1 METTDKLPNNVRQI
15 GQVGDNLKIYMEQR
29 VSEYLADHRRAEIGE
44 LQIFYLLGREYH
56 LGAQRVLVVRGAL
69 EEEMPVHQP
78 IVITLDSLQQLERKK
93 ELYFPKLKLLGWMLN
108 QPGYGVYGPQ
118 RQASLHRQQFGQC
131 PLFMLSDSLE
141 QTEEFYLWNGMDF
154 EAAGGYLIY
163 YDPNPAMANMT
174 AKTESDTTGREDEF
188 WRAPPAMEEPPEH
201 KPKEE
206 DPLEPWMQQR
216 TAGTKRER
224 EAFREGYTV
233 RTRPVS
239 GAEARRGYRDY
250 SNRRKAPEPEQE
262 QEAARV
268 KAAQDPSKSL
278 SMLTSLSAV
287 LLLVCVVMGMLLFN
301 SIGTLNGIQTR
312 LEDMNAQISQIS
324 DKVTDDEPIDVS
336 TQPQP

>member
-15 GQVGDNLKIYMEQR
+15 GQISDTLKIYMEQQ
-29 VSEYLADHRRAEIGE
+29 VSEFLEDHRRAEIGE

-56 LGAQRVLVVRGAL
+56 LGEQRVLVVRGVL

-78 IVITLDSLQQLERKK
+78 IVITLDSLQMLEKKK

-141 QTEEFYLWNGMDF
+141 QTEEFYLWNGTDF
-154 EAAGGYLIY
+154 ESVGGYLIY

-174 AKTESDTTGREDEF
+174 AKSKPEPVERPEAFWQPEETEI
-188 WRAPPAMEEPPEH
+188 P
-201 KPKEE
+201 PKEE
-206 DPLEPWMQQR
+206 DPLEPWLQQR
-216 TAGTKRER
+216 ER
-224 EAFREGYTV
+224 TPFREGYTA

-239 GAEARRGYRDY
+239 GAEPRREYREY
-250 SNRRKAPEPEQE
+250 ANNRRKPAPERNETPQ
-262 QEAARV
+262 
-268 KAAQDPSKSL
+268 KTAQDPSKSL

-287 LLLVCVVMGMLLFN
+287 LLLICVVMGMLLFN

-324 DKVTDDEPIDVS
+324 EKVVDEPIDVS
-336 TQPQP
+336 TQPQS